1 METLNSGRKSLY
13 LDMETL
19 IINIPEKKSEL
30 VKQLLK
36 ELGVTFKKENSDKF
50 NSIPNAVTQKTIDDA
65 HKGIGIG
72 EPIKDIHS
80 YIDSL

>member
-1 METLNSGRKSLY
+1 LNGGYKLLY
-13 LDMETL
+13 LNMETL

-36 ELGVTFKKENSDKF
+36 ELGVTFKRENSDNSNPVP
-50 NSIPNAVTQKTIDDA
+50 NSITLKTINDA
-65 HKGIGIG
+65 HNGIGIG
-72 EPIKDIHS
+72 EPITDIKT